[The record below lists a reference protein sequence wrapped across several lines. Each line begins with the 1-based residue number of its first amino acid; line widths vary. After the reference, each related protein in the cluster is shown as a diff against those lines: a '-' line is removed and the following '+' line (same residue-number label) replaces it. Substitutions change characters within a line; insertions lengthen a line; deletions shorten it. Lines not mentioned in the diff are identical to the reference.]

1 MTSSDE
7 LHAGRTE
14 SSRANVLLVD
24 SEPVVL
30 AGLRATLQH
39 NGVSAMEAP
48 TVPQARQALET
59 RTFDM
64 VVLELALNG
73 NIDLGLVAEVSTS
86 APVLVFSGLD
96 ENVFAERSLA
106 AGASGYL
113 RKTAPLTELR
123 TAFEAIRTGRVYLSS
138 QMTARVVETAAGRN
152 AHARSPLDSLT
163 NREIQVLGL
172 LGQGIGTRRVAE
184 QLGVSVKTIE
194 THRAALKAKLRL
206 PSASAL
212 MHYAVAWSLSPHEK
226 RA

>member
-123 TAFEAIRTGRVYLSS
+123 TAFEAIRTGRVYL
-138 QMTARVVETAAGRN
+138 ETAAGRN

-212 MHYAVAWSLSPHEK
+212 MHYAVAWSLSPHET